1 MTITV
6 VVTAALI
13 GLACA
18 AVGADAPAPTP
29 ETGFLNAVAELKGHR
44 IPYVVYVPRDYTP
57 SKQWPVVL
65 FLHGAGERGD
75 NGLAQ
80 SQVGLGAAVRMHP
93 ERFPCVIVMPQCPEG
108 KGWGAG
114 IPGFTQDEPL
124 VADLALKALDDVVE
138 RYHGDRDRLS
148 LTGLSLGGFGT
159 WSIGAAH
166 PERFAALA
174 PVCGGGTATTAGKLK
189 DIPIWAFHGE
199 ADTVVPAER
208 SRQMVE
214 AVRAAGNRNVKYTE
228 YPAVGHNSWD
238 KAYGDPEFAT
248 WLLAQK
254 RGG

>member
-1 MTITV
+1 MT
-6 VVTAALI
+6 
-13 GLACA
+13 
-18 AVGADAPAPTP
+18 AP
-29 ETGFLNAVAELKGHR
+29 R
-44 IPYVVYVPRDYTP
+44 SP
-57 SKQWPVVL
+57 S
-65 FLHGAGERGD
+65 
-75 NGLAQ
+75 
-80 SQVGLGAAVRMHP
+80 
-93 ERFPCVIVMPQCPEG
+93 
-108 KGWGAG
+108 
-114 IPGFTQDEPL
+114 
-124 VADLALKALDDVVE
+124 
-138 RYHGDRDRLS
+138 
-148 LTGLSLGGFGT
+148 TGLSLGGFGA

-166 PERFAALA
+166 PGRFAALV

-238 KAYGDPEFAT
+238 KAFGDPEFAT